1 MSPYQLE
8 FPLTPME
15 AAEARERH
23 AANGHESLVIGGGT
37 LAMPA
42 LSQGGA
48 RPTHVI
54 DLGLMGCREIAL
66 TTSKITVGA
75 MVSYQQLIL
84 SPVIR
89 RELPILHAMAS
100 GITGGIQI
108 RNQGTLGGAAC
119 AARPQ
124 SDAPA
129 VLVALGAQITLLSSS
144 GTRAVSAE
152 KFFQG
157 AGSTALAPD
166 EILLD
171 MKFSLK
177 NVSGRPYGYYKLKF
191 AESSWP
197 VVTAACLLSPEPSD
211 VAPSID
217 LVIGG
222 VSDVPLFVHLS
233 NVSFD
238 EPARD
243 LISRAVAD
251 RIQTLP
257 LHRRWSDIRA
267 GTEYRTQVAGHIAY
281 RAFLQSQE
289 SKGK

>member
-15 AAEARERH
+15 AAEALERH
-23 AANGHESLVIGGGT
+23 AANGDESLVIGGGT
-37 LAMPA
+37 LTMPA
-42 LSQGGA
+42 LSHGSA
-48 RPTHVI
+48 KPAHVI
-54 DLGLMGCREIAL
+54 DLGLMGSREIEL
-66 TTSKITVGA
+66 TASEITVGA
-75 MVSYQQLIL
+75 MVTYQQLIL
-84 SPVIR
+84 SSIIR

-129 VLVALGAQITLLSSS
+129 VLVALGAQMTLLSSS

-152 KFFQG
+152 EFFQG

-166 EILLD
+166 EILLG
-171 MKFSLK
+171 MTFPL
-177 NVSGRPYGYYKLKF
+177 VGFAGRPSGYYKLKF
-191 AESSWP
+191 GESSWP
-197 VVTAACLLSPEPSD
+197 VVTAACLLSPEAGAI
-211 VAPSID
+211 APSID

-222 VSDVPLFVHLS
+222 VSNVPLFVHLQTA
-233 NVSFD
+233 SFD
-238 EPARD
+238 DSGRE
-243 LISRAVAD
+243 LITHAVCK
-251 RIQTLP
+251 RIEALAP
-257 LHRRWSDIRA
+257 DRRWSDIRA
-267 GTEYRTQVAGHIAY
+267 GTEYRAQVAGDIAY
-281 RAFLQSQE
+281 RAFLQAQE